1 MTLPARDTTTDETS
15 PAGAVAPATPATG
28 SNPIAEPTAPQ
39 PEVTTGVIVCGILA
53 ALALISS
60 FSQPSS
66 LLAVAL
72 FGGYAFYLYRGG
84 RDVTGV
90 RSDGTPRARAWLAWA
105 TVASLALIVG
115 FTWAPA
121 LLVTVAGGGYAAYLF
136 SGGRDLT
143 RQARDGTR
151 RSAVWMYYAG
161 IAVVATALGF
171 HVPAALLV
179 ALVAAAYATYLYR
192 GGRLVIWIW

>member
-1 MTLPARDTTTDETS
+1 VSAHDTNETQPPGITEPA
-15 PAGAVAPATPATG
+15 PVAEQSVPR
-28 SNPIAEPTAPQ
+28 PQ
-39 PEVTTGVIVCGILA
+39 VTTGVIVCGILA

-72 FGGYAFYLYRGG
+72 FGGYAFHLSRGG

-90 RSDGTPRARAWLAWA
+90 QPDGTPRSRAWLAWA
-105 TVASLALIVG
+105 TVAGMALIVG

-121 LLVTVAGGGYAAYLF
+121 LLVTVAAGGYAAYLF

-143 RQARDGTR
+143 REAPDGTR

-161 IAVVATALGF
+161 IAVVATAAGF
-171 HVPAALLV
+171 QHAAGLLIAVP
-179 ALVAAAYATYLYR
+179 AAAYAAYLYR
-192 GGRLVIWIW
+192 GGRWVVWIW

>member
-1 MTLPARDTTTDETS
+1 RDTTTNETP
-15 PAGAVAPATPATG
+15 PAGTVEPVTPAAM
-28 SNPIAEPTAPQ
+28 PDPTAPQ

-53 ALALISS
+53 VLALISS

-84 RDVTGV
+84 RDMTGV
-90 RSDGTPRARAWLAWA
+90 RSDGTRRARAWLAWA
-105 TVASLALIVG
+105 TVASVALIVG

-121 LLVTVAGGGYAAYLF
+121 LLATVAAGGYAAYLF

-143 RQARDGTR
+143 REAQDGTR

-161 IAVVATALGF
+161 IAVVATALSF
-171 HVPAALLV
+171 HHPAGLLI
-179 ALVAAAYATYLYR
+179 AIATAAYATYLYR
-192 GGRLVIWIW
+192 GGRLIIWIW